1 MEKNESNKSKIK
13 PSIEHSSK
21 SIKHTTKKSNPE
33 ANKDDSMTE
42 EQENQ
47 YKERIIQLQKEL
59 EEERKKI
66 QEKQLDPNAIITL
79 KNEINSKNK
88 EIKRYANNNTKQ
100 RDQLEQLSQEIDNK
114 LNKMNYKAVTRSLK
128 NESKKINYLNSGI
141 NSNYFLTQDQK
152 NIDNSISAKE
162 KQLKNIMSLI
172 EILNKENE
180 NLKMKIENAKN
191 TEQKFKLIDD
201 KKEQEKQLN
210 LLNIDIK
217 KKKME
222 LKEHSRCF
230 AIKTELLKKISMI
243 KEEIVI
249 AHEKLA
255 DVKKKYEDL
264 ENKIKLEQQ
273 NSSNSQGTKSYKLI
287 NKPKNKFQKYI
298 VPKQKS
304 PRVVQ
309 EENAVDIPPKLS
321 EIFTE
326 KELNAMF
333 GALDKNRTKYDAL
346 LRRFN
351 VQYIYVD
358 SLEARHKL
366 DIKQKLD
373 KINSLDEQIEFMS
386 VKKGEYNAN
395 IQVYKK
401 QIMAAQEE
409 KRNFKNK
416 IDSMTEEISKKNKIN
431 LRKDNE
437 IKMLQAQ
444 LTKFKKYLKSG
455 DLEKI
460 QNESEI
466 ELKGD
471 EESSDIM
478 GSNEGGIN
486 STAKTGFYENKE
498 NDINNIKVNKEYK
511 DDKNEEDTNEKNE
524 EGSGS
529 GSGDHSKNEGDNA
542 LINNEGTNTG
552 E

>member
-13 PSIEHSSK
+13 SSIEHSSK

-66 QEKQLDPNAIITL
+66 QEKQLDPNAIMTL

-304 PRVVQ
+304 PRVIQ

-333 GALDKNRTKYDAL
+333 VALDKNRTKYDAM

-471 EESSDIM
+471 EESSDII

>member
-230 AIKTELLKKISMI
+230 AIKTELLKKISII

-264 ENKIKLEQQ
+264 ENKIKSEQQ
-273 NSSNSQGTKSYKLI
+273 NSLNPQGTKSYKLI

-455 DLEKI
+455 ELEKI

>member
-13 PSIEHSSK
+13 SSIEHSSK

-66 QEKQLDPNAIITL
+66 QEKQLDPNAIMTL

-304 PRVVQ
+304 PRVIQ

-333 GALDKNRTKYDAL
+333 VALDKNRTKYDAM

-455 DLEKI
+455 ELEKI

-471 EESSDIM
+471 EESSDII

>member
-230 AIKTELLKKISMI
+230 AIKTELLKKISII

-264 ENKIKLEQQ
+264 ENKIKSEQQ
-273 NSSNSQGTKSYKLI
+273 NSLNPQGTKSYKLI

>member
-13 PSIEHSSK
+13 SSIEHSSK

-66 QEKQLDPNAIITL
+66 QEKQLDPNAIMTL

-304 PRVVQ
+304 PRVIQ

-333 GALDKNRTKYDAL
+333 VALDKNRTKYDAL

-455 DLEKI
+455 ELEKI

-471 EESSDIM
+471 EESSDII

>member
-230 AIKTELLKKISMI
+230 AIKTELLKKISII

-264 ENKIKLEQQ
+264 ENKIKSEQQ
-273 NSSNSQGTKSYKLI
+273 NSLNPQGTKSYKLI

-333 GALDKNRTKYDAL
+333 GALDKNRTKYDAM

-455 DLEKI
+455 ELEKI

-471 EESSDIM
+471 EESSDII

>member
-13 PSIEHSSK
+13 SSIEHSSK

-66 QEKQLDPNAIITL
+66 QEKQLDPNAIMTL

-304 PRVVQ
+304 PRVIQ

-333 GALDKNRTKYDAL
+333 VALDKNRTKYDAM

-455 DLEKI
+455 ELEKI

>member
-21 SIKHTTKKSNPE
+21 SIKHSTKKSNPE

-264 ENKIKLEQQ
+264 ENKIKSEQQ
-273 NSSNSQGTKSYKLI
+273 NSLNPQGTKSYKLI

-304 PRVVQ
+304 PRVIQ

-333 GALDKNRTKYDAL
+333 VALDKNRTKYDAM

-455 DLEKI
+455 ELEKI

>member
-88 EIKRYANNNTKQ
+88 EIKKYANNNTKQ

-304 PRVVQ
+304 PRVTQ

-333 GALDKNRTKYDAL
+333 VALDKNRTKYDAM

-529 GSGDHSKNEGDNA
+529 GSGEHSKNEGDNV

>member
-21 SIKHTTKKSNPE
+21 SIKHSTKKSNPE

-230 AIKTELLKKISMI
+230 AIKTELLKKISII

-264 ENKIKLEQQ
+264 ENKIKSEQQ
-273 NSSNSQGTKSYKLI
+273 NSLNPQGTKSYKLI

-471 EESSDIM
+471 EESSDII

-529 GSGDHSKNEGDNA
+529 GSGEHSKNEGDNV

>member
-1 MEKNESNKSKIK
+1 
-13 PSIEHSSK
+13 
-21 SIKHTTKKSNPE
+21 
-33 ANKDDSMTE
+33 
-42 EQENQ
+42 
-47 YKERIIQLQKEL
+47 
-59 EEERKKI
+59 
-66 QEKQLDPNAIITL
+66 
-79 KNEINSKNK
+79 
-88 EIKRYANNNTKQ
+88 
-100 RDQLEQLSQEIDNK
+100 
-114 LNKMNYKAVTRSLK
+114 
-128 NESKKINYLNSGI
+128 
-141 NSNYFLTQDQK
+141 
-152 NIDNSISAKE
+152 
-162 KQLKNIMSLI
+162 
-172 EILNKENE
+172 
-180 NLKMKIENAKN
+180 
-191 TEQKFKLIDD
+191 
-201 KKEQEKQLN
+201 
-210 LLNIDIK
+210 
-217 KKKME
+217 
-222 LKEHSRCF
+222 
-230 AIKTELLKKISMI
+230 MI
-243 KEEIVI
+243 
-249 AHEKLA
+249 
-255 DVKKKYEDL
+255 
-264 ENKIKLEQQ
+264 
-273 NSSNSQGTKSYKLI
+273 
-287 NKPKNKFQKYI
+287 
-298 VPKQKS
+298 
-304 PRVVQ
+304 Q

-333 GALDKNRTKYDAL
+333 VALDKNRTKYDAM

-455 DLEKI
+455 ELEKI

-471 EESSDIM
+471 EESSDII